1 MSDLLNATGS
11 EDQKFAILRDAE
23 ASTIMGG
30 EYSCQYLNNC
40 GTYSG
45 NDNTCPN
52 LTTCGNYTLT

>member
-23 ASTIMGG
+23 ASTVMGG
-30 EYSCQYLNNC
+30 DACSYLNNC

-45 NDNTCPN
+45 NDGSCPN
-52 LTTCGNYTLT
+52 LVSCNNYKLT